1 MGSVW
6 EDRPY
11 NFIKNINLNLVYCLC
26 HKNFLYYN
34 VEIKRVTH
42 MIKELKQVG
51 KHNVDSAFWLDL
63 DTICIE
69 FEQEFPSSEKD
80 KNYSFIIWGEYI
92 LNAPEFVFG
101 VNRYDKSTGY
111 FTQYVIDS
119 PENDLDEEEKLTE
132 EEKQIVIEYLK
143 EFVKD

>member
-1 MGSVW
+1 MS
-6 EDRPY
+6 
-11 NFIKNINLNLVYCLC
+11 
-26 HKNFLYYN
+26 
-34 VEIKRVTH
+34 
-42 MIKELKQVG
+42 KELKQVG

-69 FEQEFPSSEKD
+69 FEQEFPSGKKD

-92 LNAPEFVFG
+92 VNVPEFVFG